1 MTIKFNKEWLEDIGF
16 RGAQCDAIEAREMA
30 RQLLAVREVML
41 PSFDGYVPHIAKEL
55 QAAFR
60 IACADAGI
68 RINGED

>member
-1 MTIKFNKEWLEDIGF
+1 MTTTINKKWLEEIAF

-30 RQLLAVREVML
+30 RQLLVVREVKL
-41 PSFDGYVPHIAKEL
+41 PSFDGYVPHIANEL

-68 RINGED
+68 RINGEG